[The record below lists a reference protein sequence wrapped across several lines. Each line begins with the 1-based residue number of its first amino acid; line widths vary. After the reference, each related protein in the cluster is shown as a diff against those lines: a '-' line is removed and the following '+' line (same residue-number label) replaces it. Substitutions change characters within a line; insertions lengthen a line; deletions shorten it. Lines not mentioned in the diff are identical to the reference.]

1 MNVAGLNVNF
11 SDVYK
16 PHGFKERCAL
26 LREDVFD
33 LLIISAPP
41 SLIPWTTER
50 VGYIRHFIPSLPIPG
65 STSFSTIDSTQ
76 QSSLRGSSLTLE
88 TDVSQQSLWKS
99 SLKTISESEVALDQF
114 IEILKQFF
122 TSQTFNRKKN
132 TVVHKLLHLFLPNLF
147 CLEREDIQME
157 IQCLL
162 TLSNPHD
169 LLVKVRRLIQCPFI
183 KATILPSRRELQAIA
198 CKLNEDFR
206 SILTPRRTPTGFR
219 VNLVT
224 FVRFVA
230 CNLYNK
236 KSLIGLRV
244 DIYGD
249 AMSRG
254 KKDVVRM
261 AFRILQSGIETEQ
274 SSTHVFTFAVFE
286 VSRSSFTLKIRK
298 LIYFVSYI
306 KIHQNLYRETK
317 FGSCRELHSL
327 V

>member
-1 MNVAGLNVNF
+1 MIVAGLNVNF

-16 PHGFKERCAL
+16 PHGFKERCPL

-50 VGYIRHFIPSLPIPG
+50 VGYIRQFFTSLPIPD
-65 STSFSTIDSTQ
+65 STSFLTIQVDAIFSQ
-76 QSSLRGSSLTLE
+76 QTLE
-88 TDVSQQSLWKS
+88 TGVSLQNFWSS
-99 SLKTISESEVALDQF
+99 SLKNISESEIALGHF
-114 IEILKQFF
+114 IETLKQFF
-122 TSQTFNRKKN
+122 TSQTLKIKKKN
-132 TVVHKLLHLFLPNLF
+132 TLVHKLLHLFPPNLF

-162 TLSNPHD
+162 TLSNPQE
-169 LLVKVRRLIQCPFI
+169 LLVKIRRLIQSPFI
-183 KATILPSRRELQAIA
+183 KSTVLPSRRELQAITN
-198 CKLNEDFR
+198 KLNEDFR
-206 SILTPRRTPTGFR
+206 LILTPRRTPTGFR

-236 KSLIGLRV
+236 TSLVGLRV

-286 VSRSSFTLKIRK
+286 VSRSSFNLILTL
-298 LIYFVSYI
+298 LTCF
-306 KIHQNLYRETK
+306 
-317 FGSCRELHSL
+317 
-327 V
+327 